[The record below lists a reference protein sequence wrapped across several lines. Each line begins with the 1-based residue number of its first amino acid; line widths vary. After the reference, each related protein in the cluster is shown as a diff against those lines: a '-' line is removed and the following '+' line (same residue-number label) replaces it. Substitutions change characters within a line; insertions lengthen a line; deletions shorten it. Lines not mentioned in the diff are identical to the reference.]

1 MFFSIENREFRW
13 DDEPFLIYGQK
24 SILYMIKVIK
34 VIMHAISSGHAIC
47 IYVAKFRN
55 VEEWRYR
62 SIILHSS
69 DDSNNLQIVPPFKF
83 F

>member
-1 MFFSIENREFRW
+1 MFFSPLKIVNLD

-47 IYVAKFRN
+47 IYVANRFVMSKT
-55 VEEWRYR
+55 Y
-62 SIILHSS
+62 
-69 DDSNNLQIVPPFKF
+69 KG
-83 F
+83 

>member
-1 MFFSIENREFRW
+1 MFFSPLKIVNLD

-47 IYVAKFRN
+47 IYVANRFVMSKTYTKGETVIKF
-55 VEEWRYR
+55 
-62 SIILHSS
+62 
-69 DDSNNLQIVPPFKF
+69 PFPLWKI
-83 F
+83 

>member
-34 VIMHAISSGHAIC
+34 VIMHAISSGHAM
-47 IYVAKFRN
+47 Y
-55 VEEWRYR
+55 
-62 SIILHSS
+62 LHLRCKVS
-69 DDSNNLQIVPPFKF
+69 
-83 F
+83 

>member
-1 MFFSIENREFRW
+1 MFFSPLKIVNLD

-55 VEEWRYR
+55 VEEYKR
-62 SIILHSS
+62 
-69 DDSNNLQIVPPFKF
+69 FKQL
-83 F
+83 